1 MPLLRR
7 SLTHDELQRRL
18 QVALNEGT
26 SNIAQTLV
34 GFNVRTGYTHAG
46 KLPCVLW
53 WHVTRNLHISE
64 PLVVLPWKYQFRY
77 LNVILN
83 ISMQIYVI
91 M

>member
-1 MPLLRR
+1 MDDGVCQCPRTGMPLLRR

-46 KLPCVLW
+46 KC
-53 WHVTRNLHISE
+53 
-64 PLVVLPWKYQFRY
+64 K
-77 LNVILN
+77 
-83 ISMQIYVI
+83 
-91 M
+91 